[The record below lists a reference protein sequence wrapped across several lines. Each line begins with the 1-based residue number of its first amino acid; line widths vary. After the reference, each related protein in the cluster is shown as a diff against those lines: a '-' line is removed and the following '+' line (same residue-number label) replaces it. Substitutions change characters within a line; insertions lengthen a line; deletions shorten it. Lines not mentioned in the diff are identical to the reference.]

1 MTYEEVASM
10 IAEAEIPY
18 AYYQFPEDTGQ
29 QPPFICFYYP
39 NSDNFS
45 ADNLPYTL
53 IKALTIELYTDAK
66 DFDLESRI
74 ESILINHGLN
84 YGKSETYIDTEKMQ
98 MEVYETEVIINA

>member
-10 IAEAEIPY
+10 IAEAKIPY

-53 IKALTIELYTDAK
+53 IKALTIELYTDEK

-84 YGKSETYIDTEKMQ
+84 YRKSETYIDTEKMQ
-98 MEVYETEVIINA
+98 MEVYETEVLING